1 MKVLFDNNISPR
13 VAHAIHALVEPHG
26 HIVEALRDKFAPST
40 KDEDWIPV
48 LGAERGWS
56 VVSGDTRITRSAT
69 ERAAWR
75 QTDLIGYF
83 LAPGWRKLDPL
94 HQTGRLLFWWDKLIA
109 HSGLVTGGSVHELPI
124 NAGSK
129 IKPLPL

>member
-1 MKVLFDNNISPR
+1 MKLLIDNNLSPR
-13 VAHAIHALVEPHG
+13 VADAIHALVEQHG
-26 HIVEALRDKFAPST
+26 HEVIALRRKFPANIL
-40 KDEDWIPV
+40 DEDWIPA

-56 VVSGDTRITRSAT
+56 VISGDTRITRSPV

-75 QTDLIGYF
+75 KTDLIGYF

-94 HQTGRLLFWWDKLIA
+94 HQAGRLLFWWDKLVL
-109 HSGLVTGGSVHELPI
+109 HSNLSGGGSVFELPI
-124 NAGSK
+124 NPGAK

>member
-1 MKVLFDNNISPR
+1 MKLLIDNNLSPR
-13 VAHAIHALVEPHG
+13 VAAAVHALVELHG
-26 HIVEALRDKFAPST
+26 HEVVALRRKFPPSIR
-40 KDEDWIPV
+40 DEDWIPA

-56 VVSGDTRITRSAT
+56 VISGDTRITRSAV

-75 QTDLIGYF
+75 QPDLIGYF

-94 HQTGRLLFWWDKLIA
+94 HQTGRLLFWWDKIVTHA
-109 HSGLVTGGSVHELPI
+109 GLSAGGSVFELPI
-124 NAGSK
+124 NVGSQ